1 MTTTTTTHIQETL
14 QNVYEKYKDVRDG
27 EVASY
32 IPELAKAKPDDF
44 GISLATVDGQVFS
57 VGDFQQEFTIQSIC
71 KPFAFLMAL
80 EEFGRDAVLQKV
92 CVEPSGD
99 AFNSIELEPKTMRP
113 FNPMI
118 NAGAIAIASLIKK
131 SSRDCGVRTLCGQDG
146 TGGGPEAGYRSS
158 GARVRDR
165 NGESQSGDR
174 VSDAELRHYRCC
186 RGSCAAPVFRAVL
199 AQGELSGSGDDVGDA
214 GEHGDQSRSPSSR
227 YSDWS
232 TSRTCWR

>member
-1 MTTTTTTHIQETL
+1 LCASSLDTARRMDTTTTTHIQETL

-44 GISLATVDGQVFS
+44 GITLATVDGQVFS
-57 VGDFQQEFTIQSIC
+57 VGDSQREFTIQSIC

-131 SSRDCGVRTLCGQDG
+131 SSRDCGVLHFVDKMGRRRAESWISIKPFLFRKRRRAIAIG
-146 TGGGPEAGYRSS
+146 RS
-158 GARVRDR
+158 
-165 NGESQSGDR
+165 
-174 VSDAELRHYRCC
+174 H
-186 RGSCAAPVFRAVL
+186 
-199 AQGELSGSGDDVGDA
+199 
-214 GEHGDQSRSPSSR
+214 
-227 YSDWS
+227 
-232 TSRTCWR
+232 T